1 MGRNEASS
9 FVYNKSKLGT
19 HGEEW
24 RKSFRN
30 GDEGRG
36 RGIPEIPTLKKI
48 ETGRTAQHKRDGD
61 WTDGNW
67 TKG

>member
-1 MGRNEASS
+1 MGRNEVSS
-9 FVYNKSKLGT
+9 FICNKRKLGT

-30 GDEGRG
+30 GEQGRG
-36 RGIPEIPTLKKI
+36 RGIPEIPTLKKT
-48 ETGRTAQHKRDGD
+48 EMDWTAQHKHDGD